1 MTIAEAK
8 KAKQHEKD
16 KRINVRQDGASRDTT
31 FVNIPTDVHLNIR
44 LLDSSSLQEKF
55 LVAYILRM
63 IKDYVDR
70 NQQMAWLIRSCH
82 SLSSQVIW

>member
-16 KRINVRQDGASRDTT
+16 IGINVRQDGASRDTT